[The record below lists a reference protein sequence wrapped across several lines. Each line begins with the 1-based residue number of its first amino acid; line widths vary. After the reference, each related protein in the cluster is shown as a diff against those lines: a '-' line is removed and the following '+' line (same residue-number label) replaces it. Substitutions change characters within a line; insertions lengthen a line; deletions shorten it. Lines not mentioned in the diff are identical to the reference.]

1 MLLFLL
7 AEESVTQ
14 PVTVEITDCTNPN
27 HFLKYRISLRSGT
40 RFIVELDNTMP
51 DCYLSTHIKPVFLT
65 CVKPENN
72 AYKFYKLEQLGQ
84 QVRDYLWKDGCSK
97 RRVIWGT

>member
-1 MLLFLL
+1 MKVFYYNGKSKCEKAVNNLYHDVAVLL

-65 CVKPENN
+65 CVK
-72 AYKFYKLEQLGQ
+72 QMCI
-84 QVRDYLWKDGCSK
+84 RD
-97 RRVIWGT
+97 RN